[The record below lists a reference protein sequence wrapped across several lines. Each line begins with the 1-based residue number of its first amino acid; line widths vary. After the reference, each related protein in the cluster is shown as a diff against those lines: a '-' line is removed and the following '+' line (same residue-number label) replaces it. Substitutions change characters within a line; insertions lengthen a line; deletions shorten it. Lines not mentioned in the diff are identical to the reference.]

1 MILSPG
7 RSILTVVLGLLIS
20 VAALSQQ
27 EPVVERSVNKVI
39 LEGKVY
45 YIHVVEPGQTLYA
58 ISRAYN
64 ISQKEISVENPGVIS
79 GIRIGQTLKIPV
91 EPLAGEEQVNTS
103 EPEVSRQD
111 RSTHKVKRGDTFYSI
126 SRKYGITEE
135 ELQKANPTVRMD
147 DLRPGQRLHIPKSSS
162 VDPEPATSY
171 NEEGIAF
178 HKVKRKETLYSIG
191 AYYEV
196 SVQDIRNANPE
207 LGWGGPKTGQ
217 VIRIPLPQVVDQL
230 ESARDTL
237 PMDPFFIMPL
247 DSTEE
252 AYDYEELLGP
262 HDNPNRTYHVAFFI
276 PFDFR
281 EPEPLDTLLKDIESE
296 SRKARITER
305 YRMQEKVPQAV
316 SYLEF
321 FQGSMLALDSMRK
334 TGMKLDVRYYDTRKS
349 MARMDEILEDPEL
362 EDMDLIIGPFFPFNL
377 ERASSFAREHRIPMV
392 TPFYSKMDY
401 LGNNPYLFQVNPSLE
416 RSYIDLAKLVASK
429 HDYNIVYVREQDS
442 LDREKHMVLQE
453 LIFDGFDDYHPEEP
467 VVFKELVLTLEH
479 TDEIV
484 LSLSKDRKNL
494 IVVPS
499 RNEALASRVVN
510 TLYFR
515 LNDYDIELV
524 GTPHWTEFS
533 SIDSRYYHGLG
544 LIFYSS
550 FWMDY
555 LDAEVDSYLKI
566 YRDHF
571 YAEPG
576 AMSRQGINYGIAG
589 FDITLYFA
597 NALREF
603 GPRFILSLDEYNPPL
618 VLDSY
623 QFTRLNAAGG
633 YENEKISFYQF
644 MEDMSIVK
652 FDVPELPRK
661 EFFFHPLD
669 PNRREYL
676 DFTPNQY
683 PVHEEN

>member
-1 MILSPG
+1 MTLFQG
-7 RSILTVVLGLLIS
+7 RRLFIGILGLLIS
-20 VAALSQQ
+20 ISAFSQQ
-27 EPVVERSVNKVI
+27 EAVVERSVNKVI

-45 YIHVVEPGQTLYA
+45 YIHIVEPGQTLYS

-64 ISQKEISVENPGVIS
+64 ISQKEISVENPGIIS

-91 EPLAGEEQVNTS
+91 EPLGSEDQVDTS
-103 EPEVSRQD
+103 EQEVLRSD
-111 RSTHKVKRGDTFYSI
+111 RSTHKVKRGETFYSI
-126 SRKYGITEE
+126 SRNYGISEE
-135 ELQKANPTVRMD
+135 ALQTANPSVRMD
-147 DLRPGQRLHIPKSSS
+147 ELRPGQRLIIPPQSDAKE
-162 VDPEPATSY
+162 DLANSY
-171 NEEGIAF
+171 NEEGLAY
-178 HKVKRKETLYSIG
+178 HKVKRKETLYSIA
-191 AYYEV
+191 AYYGLT
-196 SVQDIRNANPE
+196 VQDIRNANPE
-207 LGWGGPKTGQ
+207 LGWGGPKSGQ

-237 PMDPFFIMPL
+237 PMDPFLLEPL
-247 DSTEE
+247 DSIGEI
-252 AYDYEELLGP
+252 YSYEELLGP
-262 HDNPNRTYHVAFFI
+262 HDNPNRTYQVAFFI

-281 EPEPLDTLLKDIESE
+281 EPEPLDSLIKDIESE

-305 YRMQEKVPQAV
+305 YRMEAKVPQAV

-321 FQGSMLALDSMRK
+321 FQGSLLALDSMRK
-334 TGMKLDVRYYDTRKS
+334 TGMKLDVRFYDTRKS
-349 MARMDEILEDPEL
+349 MARMNELLEEPGIEN
-362 EDMDLIIGPFFPFNL
+362 MDLIIGPFFPFNL
-377 ERASSFAREHRIPMV
+377 EIASEFARRHRIPMV
-392 TPFYSKMDY
+392 TPFYSQMDY

-416 RSYIDLAKLVASK
+416 RSYSDLARLVASK
-429 HDYNIVYVREQDS
+429 HDYNIVYVREEDS
-442 LDREKHMVLQE
+442 LDREKHMLLQE
-453 LIFDGFDDYHPEEP
+453 LIFDGLDAYHPEEP
-467 VVFKELVLTLEH
+467 VIFKELILTLDH

-484 LSLSKDRKNL
+484 LSLSRDRKNL

-544 LIFYSS
+544 LIFYSP
-550 FWMDY
+550 FRMDY
-555 LDAEVDSYLKI
+555 LDPKVDSYLKI

-576 AMSRQGINYGIAG
+576 AMSRQGINYGITG
-589 FDITLYFA
+589 FDITLYFT

-623 QFTRLNAAGG
+623 KFERLNSAGG
-633 YENEKISFYQF
+633 YENSMISFYQF

-652 FDVPELPRK
+652 IDVPELPRQD
-661 EFFFHPLD
+661 FFFEPMEYE
-669 PNRREYL
+669 RRDYL
-676 DFTPNQY
+676 DFTPDQ
-683 PVHEEN
+683 